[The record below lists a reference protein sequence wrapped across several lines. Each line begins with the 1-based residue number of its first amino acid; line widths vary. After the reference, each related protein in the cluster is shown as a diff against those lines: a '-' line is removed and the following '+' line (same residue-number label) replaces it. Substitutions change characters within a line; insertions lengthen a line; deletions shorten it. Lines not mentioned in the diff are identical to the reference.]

1 MPNITYQGETFYLS
15 NNWGWLNADFIAVSS
30 DLQIKIN
37 EFLLAEASKSF
48 GN

>member
-15 NNWGWLNADFIAVSS
+15 DNWGWLNENFIAVSA
-30 DLQIKIN
+30 DLQVKIN
-37 EFLLAEASKSF
+37 GHLLAEARASF